1 MKRLN
6 IIIDSIIK
14 VNRKVSE
21 IVISFL
27 EQTRAPKNDLTTSK
41 KIINTIL
48 IFILGI
54 SLGIFS
60 KWLDN
65 MVVDNNIW
73 WKYALDTLDLRNIF
87 SMLGVWILIAVS
99 ISVFSSTPLR
109 SSINVF
115 IFFLGM
121 NVSYHMY
128 TVVFAGF
135 NPMSYMMIWYTI
147 MLLSPFMA
155 FICWYAKG
163 FGIIS
168 FIINIAI
175 IAVMTLCSFSLGMW
189 YFYFTNAINTIFFI
203 ITLVVLYDT
212 PKKSIYSLISAI
224 VLAYL
229 LRLFI

>member
-6 IIIDSIIK
+6 ITIHNIIK

-27 EQTRAPKNDLTTSK
+27 EQIRTPKNHLTTSK

-48 IFILGI
+48 IVILGI

-73 WKYALDTLDLRNIF
+73 WQYVLEMLDLRNIF

-109 SSINVF
+109 ASINVF
-115 IFFLGM
+115 LFFLGM
-121 NVSYHMY
+121 NISYHMY

-135 NPMSYMMIWYTI
+135 NPMSYMMVWYTI

-163 FGIIS
+163 CGTLS

-175 IAVMTLCSFSLGMW
+175 IVVMILCSFSLGMW
-189 YFYFTNAINTIFFI
+189 YFYFTSSINTIFFI
-203 ITLVVLYDT
+203 ITLIVLYDT

-229 LRLFI
+229 LSFFI